1 MNLTHQSVRDLAA
14 LLSSRKVSARE
25 VLDAHLAAIDR
36 INPKVNAI
44 VTLDRDG
51 AYAQADAIDTRRARG
66 EAVGPLAGIPIACK
80 DMERVKGMRT
90 TFGSPIYRD
99 HVPDADTVMVEKFR
113 AHGLV
118 IIGKTNTPEFALG
131 SQTFNTVFG
140 KTLNPWDTSKTCGGS
155 SGGAAVA
162 VATRML
168 PFADGSDL
176 GASLR
181 NPANFCNCV
190 GVWTTPG
197 RVSVSPNADLWNNMS
212 VHGPIGRTAEDAAKL
227 LFAQAGGDRR
237 VPNAIWED
245 PAPFLEPLDR
255 DFKGV
260 RVAYSPTLGGVPVQ
274 KAVRDALD
282 AGIRHFEALGCIVE
296 EAEPDLS
303 ETDDCF
309 HVLRAFLL
317 AQSYGSLL
325 ADHRAEMK
333 DTAVWNIER
342 GLTLNAAEIVEAV
355 RQHTRI
361 FQSMARFMQ
370 RYQFLLAPV
379 NQVLPFPVDDPYVTE
394 INGVKLDNYLDWM
407 KSCYRITMTA
417 HPALSVPIAFVAE
430 SAGAI
435 ELPVGIQIIGRYRDD
450 LGILQLA
457 HALEQQVPLW
467 KRMPPVALDI
477 ARANHRG

>member
-1 MNLTHQSVRDLAA
+1 MNLTHLSVRELAD
-14 LLSSRKVSARE
+14 LLSARKVSARE

-36 INPKVNAI
+36 INPAVNAI

-51 AYAQADAIDTRRARG
+51 AYAQADAIDARRARG
-66 EAVGPLAGIPIACK
+66 ETLGPLAGIPIACK

-99 HVPDADTVMVEKFR
+99 YIPDADTVMVEKFR
-113 AHGLV
+113 AQGLV

-190 GVWTTPG
+190 GLRPTPG
-197 RVSVSPNADLWNNMS
+197 RVPVSPAADLWNNMS
-212 VHGPIGRTAEDAAKL
+212 VHGPIGRTAEDTAKL
-227 LFAQAGGDRR
+227 LYAQAGGDQR

-245 PAPFLEPLDR
+245 PSPFLDPLDR

-274 KAVRDALD
+274 KAVRDAID

-303 ETDDCF
+303 EADECF

-325 ADHRAEMK
+325 RDHRAALK

-342 GLTLNAAEIVEAV
+342 GFALTAAEIVEAV

-361 FQSMARFMQ
+361 FQSMTRFMQ
-370 RYQFLLAPV
+370 RYEFLLAPV

-407 KSCYRITMTA
+407 KSCYRITMTG
-417 HPALSVPIAFVAE
+417 HPSLSVPIAFVSDGNNAP
-430 SAGAI
+430 

-467 KRMPPVALDI
+467 KRIPPVAAAID
-477 ARANHRG
+477 RR